1 MKIQKAVA
9 IRMSE
14 LLIKQKISQ
23 YELAKRANLTKQ
35 AITNIINEKYNSI
48 KFDTVIKLAD
58 GFNIGLVEFLN
69 NPIFDRTNLDID

>member
-23 YELAKRANLTKQ
+23 FELAKRANLTKQ

-58 GFNIGLVEFLN
+58 GFNISLVEFLN

>member
-35 AITNIINEKYNSI
+35 AITNIINERYNSI

-58 GFNIGLVEFLN
+58 GFNISLVEFLN

>member
-14 LLIKQKISQ
+14 LLIEQKISQ

-58 GFNIGLVEFLN
+58 GFNISLVEFLN

>member
-58 GFNIGLVEFLN
+58 GFNISSVEFLN

>member
-58 GFNIGLVEFLN
+58 GFNISLVEFLN

>member
-35 AITNIINEKYNSI
+35 AITNIINEKNNSI

-58 GFNIGLVEFLN
+58 GFNISLVEFLN